1 MRVTTITHAGRRT
14 ATVLLSLVC
23 VIASTIGADASACS
37 FEPQGIGRIASAI
50 DTRTLRMKDGA
61 EIRLA
66 GIEPADSQPST
77 AALLPLIPDGD
88 IAIHGDSDTPDRYGR
103 QTGFI
108 FSEVDEPPLQARIL
122 SAGLAFAS
130 GTIQDRACAAELA
143 TAEAAA
149 RRAKTG
155 IWSRDGVIKNA
166 AIPGDILAQLGRFVV
181 VEGRV
186 LSVREAGSTTYL
198 NFGRRWTR
206 DFAVSIS
213 RRMMPAFAG
222 AGIVFKSLEGRRIRV
237 RGWVESRVGPRIE
250 ARHVGQI
257 ETVGD

>member
-1 MRVTTITHAGRRT
+1 MRGVAIMRVKHCSA
-14 ATVLLSLVC
+14 ASALVAAC
-23 VIASTIGADASACS
+23 LIGSTNIADASACS
-37 FEPQGIGRIASAI
+37 FEPQGNGHIIEVI
-50 DTRTLRMKDGA
+50 DIRTLRMSDGA

-66 GIEPADSQPST
+66 GIEPGHIAPM
-77 AALLPLIPDGD
+77 AAFKALFPEGEISLHSE
-88 IAIHGDSDTPDRYGR
+88 ADTPDRYGR
-103 QTGFI
+103 QHVFI
-108 FSEVDEPPLQARIL
+108 FTENEGPPLQARLL
-122 SAGLAFAS
+122 SAGAALAS
-130 GTIQDRACAAELA
+130 GTIPDRACASELA
-143 TAEAAA
+143 AAEAGARAA
-149 RRAKTG
+149 KRG
-155 IWSRDGVIKNA
+155 IWGNNGVIKNA

-222 AGIVFKSLEGRRIRV
+222 AGIVLKSLEGRRMRV
-237 RGWVESRVGPRIE
+237 RGWVENRGGPRIE

-257 ETVGD
+257 EAVGD